1 MRKVPTGTR
10 PASHRRRN
18 ASSRGTIRPRS
29 ALPIDKGRRVRCS
42 NQPLYR
48 RRRRMALLVLV
59 LLLVLLLVVVL
70 AMGSLRV
77 GGMGDERPGQ
87 VDAPTFEEAV
97 EEVDESAGDEEEA
110 PEKESSEEKSPEE
123 EATEEKEEPV
133 PAAPDDPTLFL
144 TVPKLGLYN
153 HTVRNDDSE
162 QALDLGAIKMPGTD
176 FPWQEGDKNTYI
188 ACHRLGWPGT
198 ESHNQCLNLPS
209 MQKGDLII
217 LKDANGAVY
226 RHRVVETLIVGPDDH
241 WVTDPVAGK
250 DMVSLQTCIESPDD
264 LYTLGPDWSYR
275 FVVRAERTEKVDNF
289 RGLVGDSVTAYTG
302 LLHAHV
308 AHHGGVLQTAR
319 KSVGGM
325 VRSLWGSLEPVVPSL
340 LYNRH

>member
-29 ALPIDKGRRVRCS
+29 ALPI
-42 NQPLYR
+42 
-48 RRRRMALLVLV
+48 LV

-70 AMGSLRV
+70 AVGSLGV

-87 VDAPTFEEAV
+87 VEAPTFEEAS
-97 EEVDESAGDEEEA
+97 EEVDEPAGDEEEA
-110 PEKESSEEKSPEE
+110 PEEEASEEEASEEKSPEE
-123 EATEEKEEPV
+123 EATEDKEEPV

-209 MQKGDLII
+209 IREGDEIF
-217 LKDANGAVY
+217 LKDTNGMDYEY
-226 RHRVVETLIVGPDDH
+226 RVSETLTVGPSDS
-241 WVTDPVAGK
+241 WV
-250 DMVSLQTCIESPDD
+250 M
-264 LYTLGPDWSYR
+264 
-275 FVVRAERTEKVDNF
+275 
-289 RGLVGDSVTAYTG
+289 
-302 LLHAHV
+302 
-308 AHHGGVLQTAR
+308 
-319 KSVGGM
+319 
-325 VRSLWGSLEPVVPSL
+325 EPL
-340 LYNRH
+340 